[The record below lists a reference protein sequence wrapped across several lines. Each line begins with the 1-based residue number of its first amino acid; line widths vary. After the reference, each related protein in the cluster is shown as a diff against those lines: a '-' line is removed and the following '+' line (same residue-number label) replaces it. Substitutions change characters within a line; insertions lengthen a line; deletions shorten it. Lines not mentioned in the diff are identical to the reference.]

1 MVILLGGMDWKDEP
15 MKMRDVV
22 DCRFLDCRFLAIRA
36 TKDLSTPITYIV
48 KATKTQKGQTR

>member
-22 DCRFLDCRFLAIRA
+22 DCRFLAIRA